1 MMILKESILNYI
13 NNKNK
18 DEFDP
23 YYIYDI
29 QTIKAQCNKFRKI
42 DYQNK
47 SIHFATMANINPDF
61 LSYIKE
67 ENIKVFV
74 NSVLHLR
81 AVMKAG
87 YKDDEIIFTS
97 SALTKKTMKI
107 IHDNGVQVNL
117 DSPLQ
122 LEQWRRLFP
131 DFPVGIRCNIGD
143 AVAPYSNHAGAFIG
157 KQSRLGFSLEEID
170 EIENKEMINA
180 LHMYVG
186 TDITDIDY
194 FINCYSALI
203 DISKKFPKLVSLN
216 FGGGFGVS
224 ENGDDEFNFVDYNQR
239 VTKLMNNTSHE
250 YGKNL
255 HLILEPGR
263 IIGGAAGVFV
273 CHVTD
278 IKKRGN
284 EYLVGVNA
292 STAQFPRPLMYP
304 ETAIHPVMIVRD
316 GKQLLSESCCKTKIY
331 GSSTYSRDIFSNNIM
346 LPELQMGDI
355 VVLGNAGSYS
365 ASSYC
370 EFLGFEKPVEIF
382 I

>member
-1 MMILKESILNYI
+1 MLLKKSILNFI
-13 NNKNK
+13 NEKEEE
-18 DEFDP
+18 EFNP

-29 QTIKAQCNKFRKI
+29 QTIKSQCNKFHKI

-47 SIHFATMANINPDF
+47 SIHFATMANINSDF
-61 LSYIKE
+61 LSYIKK

-74 NSVLHLR
+74 NSVLHLK

-87 YKDDEIIFTS
+87 YKGDEIIFTS

-107 IHDNGVQVNL
+107 IHDNGIQVNL

-122 LEQWRRLFP
+122 LKQWRLLFP
-131 DFPVGIRCNIGD
+131 DYSVGIRCNIGD

-203 DISKKFPKLVSLN
+203 DISRKFPKLVSLN

-224 ENGDDEFNFVDYNQR
+224 ENGEEEFDFVDYNQR
-239 VTKLMNNTSHE
+239 VTKLMNKTSRE

-278 IKKRGN
+278 IKKRENG
-284 EYLVGVNA
+284 YLVGVNG

-304 ETAIHPVMIVRD
+304 ETAIHPVMIVRN
-316 GKQLLSESCCKTKIY
+316 GKQLFSESGYNTTIY
-331 GSSTYSRDIFSNNIM
+331 GSSTYSRDIFSKDII
-346 LPELQMGDI
+346 LPELRIGDI

-370 EFLGFEKPVEIF
+370 EFLGFEKPEEIF